1 MEPVSL
7 DELLKRS
14 DYLSLHPALNSETK
28 GMISHSQLK
37 KMKKNAVLINCS
49 RGAVVDES
57 ALIHALQNDDIASAG
72 LDVLEKEPPE
82 LKNPLLNMEIV
93 IITPHAASGSSRMRP
108 ASRSRVGNEIVLAL
122 SGKWPMSI
130 VNPSVMPKVPLE
142 RWQPYPMQRGPNR

>member
-1 MEPVSL
+1 M
-7 DELLKRS
+7 
-14 DYLSLHPALNSETK
+14 
-28 GMISHSQLK
+28 
-37 KMKKNAVLINCS
+37 
-49 RGAVVDES
+49 VDES
-57 ALIHALQNDDIASAG
+57 ALIHALQNDDIAAAG

-82 LKNPLLNMEIV
+82 LKNPLLNMENV